1 MAMTVQQAPAA
12 YGVSMIGTSSRSS
25 KMGSSFHI
33 PMRMEYVA
41 DIQGSTSAFTLQYS
55 LPVNP
60 GLSASFPWLSK
71 IANNYD
77 MYKFRKLRIYYIT
90 KTQSGNT
97 GEITIVFDPKS
108 TDSPPASDTEAL
120 QYNTK
125 ISTFPW
131 VASACVDVPYDVL
144 GRLPRFLV
152 RDGVVSADVSEFDV
166 GVIHVITGGNLA
178 GRAGQLWLEYEI
190 ELMEPQIKGTA
201 TTPPRS
207 TSQFVLSTNTALTT
221 GVLTRIPFD
230 TVSFNPLGITIASG
244 LITGLSGSF
253 LVYAQQTISAA
264 SMTAGALVIRKN
276 GTGLVNAQ
284 YPPLLNGFST
294 LNVEVVVQLSPSD
307 QLDVAVNIAGGTL
320 AAAGT
325 PNSVLVINPA

>member
-1 MAMTVQQAPAA
+1 
-12 YGVSMIGTSSRSS
+12 
-25 KMGSSFHI
+25 
-33 PMRMEYVA
+33 MRMEYIGA
-41 DIQGSTSAFTLQYS
+41 IQGSTAPFTLQFS

-60 GLSASFPWLSK
+60 GLPASFPWLNK

-77 MYKFRKLRIYYIT
+77 MYKFTRLKIYYIT

-97 GEITIVFDPKS
+97 GTVTIVFDPDP
-108 TDSPPASDTEAL
+108 TDAPPANDSEAM
-120 QYNTK
+120 QYDTK

-131 VASACVDVPYDVL
+131 VAQACVEVPRDSL
-144 GRLPRFLV
+144 NRLPRFFV
-152 RDGVVSADVSEFDV
+152 RDGVVSADQTTFDI

-178 GRAGQLWLEYEI
+178 GPAGQLWLEYEI
-190 ELMEPQIKGTA
+190 EFMAPQVKGTA
-201 TTPPRS
+201 TMLPRT
-207 TSQFVLSTNTALTT
+207 TSQFVLSVNTALTT

-230 TVSFNPLGITIASG
+230 TISFNPLGITILNG

-276 GTGLVNAQ
+276 GVGLVNAQ

-294 LNVEVVVQLSPSD
+294 LNVEVIVQLSPSD
-307 QLDVAVNIAGGTL
+307 TLDVAVNISGGTL
-320 AAAGT
+320 VASGT
-325 PNSVLVINPA
+325 PNSILVINPA